1 MDPEAM
7 LSLDSTCYVGSYVLA
22 FILLDS
28 VRAELVDGPASAAV
42 PSQAWHPLPLEVV
55 SFSVT

>member
-1 MDPEAM
+1 MDSEAM
-7 LSLDSTCYVGSYVLA
+7 LSLGAMYYVGLYDLA

-28 VRAELVDGPASAAV
+28 VRAELVCGPPSVAA

>member
-7 LSLDSTCYVGSYVLA
+7 LSLDSTYYVGLYDLV

-28 VRAELVDGPASAAV
+28 VRAVLVDGPSSAAA
-42 PSQAWHPLPLEVV
+42 PSQARHPLPLEVV

>member
-7 LSLDSTCYVGSYVLA
+7 HSLDSMYYVGLYDLA

-28 VRAELVDGPASAAV
+28 VRAELADGPSSAAA

>member
-7 LSLDSTCYVGSYVLA
+7 HSLDATYYVGLYCLV

-28 VRAELVDGPASAAV
+28 VRTKLVYGPPSAAA

>member
-7 LSLDSTCYVGSYVLA
+7 LSLDSTYYIGSCDLV

-28 VRAELVDGPASAAV
+28 VRAELVYGSPSAAA

>member
-7 LSLDSTCYVGSYVLA
+7 HSLDFAYYVGSYDLV

-28 VRAELVDGPASAAV
+28 VRAELVYGPPSVAA

>member
-7 LSLDSTCYVGSYVLA
+7 LSLDSTYYVGSYDLA

-28 VRAELVDGPASAAV
+28 VRAELVYGPSSARSAVAGMASFV
-42 PSQAWHPLPLEVV
+42 LGSCL
-55 SFSVT
+55 F

>member
-1 MDPEAM
+1 MDPEAI
-7 LSLDSTCYVGSYVLA
+7 LSLDSTYYVGSYVLA

-28 VRAELVDGPASAAV
+28 VRAELVYGSPSAVA

>member
-7 LSLDSTCYVGSYVLA
+7 LSLDSTYYVDLYDLV

-28 VRAELVDGPASAAV
+28 VRAELVGGPSSAVA
-42 PSQAWHPLPLEVV
+42 PSQAWHPFALGSCL
-55 SFSVT
+55 F

>member
-7 LSLDSTCYVGSYVLA
+7 HSLDFTYYVGSYDLA

-28 VRAELVDGPASAAV
+28 VRAELVYGPPSAAA